1 MSQQSKQTQPLTKIT
16 SAMDEG
22 KRGAVFA
29 FTLHPINVCFANA
42 VRRTLLTNISICVI
56 RTETEA
62 VNQCRIETN
71 TTRFHNEIVKHR
83 LSCIPIHVDDPDT
96 LVDKYTL
103 EVDVANDTE
112 DVMYVTTEQFRLRSK
127 TTDQYLTREETV
139 KIFPPNIVSNQYIDF
154 VRLRPKISD
163 AIPGEAIKLTADFSV
178 GSANLNSMFN
188 VVSLCTYANTMDP
201 VAAAQA
207 WETTLAAKLA
217 TGVAMSRDEIEFE
230 KQNFKLL
237 DAQRYCAPDSFDFK
251 IESVGIYD
259 NRELMRKACAVLQN
273 KFLDMVLAVE
283 GDTVPIVPS
292 ESTVKHSYDVWLENE
307 DYTMGKVLEYLLY
320 ERFYLGDKS
329 LSFCG
334 FKKFHPHDTKS
345 VIRLAFVDG
354 TDRNQIRHYLTVV
367 ATEAADVFARLH
379 KLF

>member
-1 MSQQSKQTQPLTKIT
+1 MSSSKQTQPLTKIT

-22 KRGAVFA
+22 KLGSVFA
-29 FTLHPINVCFANA
+29 CTLHPINVCFANA
-42 VRRTLLTNISICVI
+42 LRRTLLTHISLCVI
-56 RTETEA
+56 RTESEA

-71 TTRFHNEIVKHR
+71 TTRFHNEIIKHR
-83 LSCIPIHVDDPDT
+83 LSCIPVHVEDPDI
-96 LVDKYTL
+96 LIDKYTL
-103 EVDVANDTE
+103 EVDVTNDTE
-112 DVMYVTTEQFRLRSK
+112 DVMYVTTEHFKLRNK
-127 TTDQYLTREETV
+127 TTNQYLTREETA
-139 KIFPPNIVSNQYIDF
+139 KIFPPSMVSNQYVDF

-163 AIPGEAIKLTADFSV
+163 AIPGEAIQLTADFSV
-178 GSANLNSMFN
+178 GNAQMNSMFN
-188 VVSLCTYANTMDP
+188 AVALCTYANTMDP

-207 WETTLAAKLA
+207 WETVLAAKLA
-217 TGVAMSRDEIEFE
+217 KGTMTKDEIEFE

-237 DAQRYCAPDSFDFK
+237 DAQRYYVPDSFDFK
-251 IESVGIYD
+251 VESVGVYE

-273 KFLDMVLAVE
+273 KFLDLVQAVE
-283 GDTVPIVPS
+283 GDIVPIVPS

-345 VIRLAFVDG
+345 TIRLAFVDHV
-354 TDRNQIRHYLTVV
+354 DRNQIRHYLTVV
-367 ATEAADVFARLH
+367 ATEAADVFARLY

>member
-1 MSQQSKQTQPLTKIT
+1 
-16 SAMDEG
+16 
-22 KRGAVFA
+22 
-29 FTLHPINVCFANA
+29 
-42 VRRTLLTNISICVI
+42 
-56 RTETEA
+56 
-62 VNQCRIETN
+62 
-71 TTRFHNEIVKHR
+71 
-83 LSCIPIHVDDPDT
+83 
-96 LVDKYTL
+96 
-103 EVDVANDTE
+103 
-112 DVMYVTTEQFRLRSK
+112 VTTEQFRIRNK
-127 TTDQYLTREETV
+127 ANDHYLTREETA
-139 KIFPPNIVSNQYIDF
+139 KIFPPSIVSNQYVDF

-178 GSANLNSMFN
+178 GSANINSMFN

-217 TGVAMSRDEIEFE
+217 SGTMSKDEIEFE

-237 DAQRYCAPDSFDFK
+237 DAQRYFVPDSFDFK
-251 IESVGIYD
+251 IESVGIYE

-273 KFLDMVLAVE
+273 KFLDMVQALE

-292 ESTVKHSYDVWLENE
+292 ETTVKHSYDVWLENE

-320 ERFYLGDKS
+320 EQFYLGDKS

-345 VIRLAFVDG
+345 TIRLAFVDP

-367 ATEAADVFARLH
+367 ATAAADVFARLY

>member
-1 MSQQSKQTQPLTKIT
+1 MSSSKQQQPLTKIT
-16 SAMDEG
+16 AAMDEG
-22 KRGAVFA
+22 KGGSTFA
-29 FTLHPINVCFANA
+29 FTLHPLNVCFANA
-42 VRRTLLTNISICVI
+42 LRRTLLTNISICVI
-56 RTETEA
+56 RTELEA

-71 TTRFHNEIVKHR
+71 TTRFHNEIIKHR
-83 LSCIPIHVDDPDT
+83 LSCIPIHVEDPET
-96 LVDKYTL
+96 LVDKYVL
-103 EVDVANDTE
+103 EVDAKNETE
-112 DVMYVTTEQFRLRSK
+112 DVTYVTTEQFRIRNK
-127 TTDQYLTREETV
+127 ANDHYLTSEETA
-139 KIFPPNIVSNQYIDF
+139 KIFPPSIVSNQYVDF

-178 GSANLNSMFN
+178 GSANINSMFN

-217 TGVAMSRDEIEFE
+217 SGTMSKDEIDFE

-237 DAQRYCAPDSFDFK
+237 DAQRYFVPDSFDFK
-251 IESVGIYD
+251 IESVGIYE

-273 KFLDMVLAVE
+273 KFLDMVQALE

-292 ESTVKHSYDVWLENE
+292 ETTVKHSYDVWLENE

-320 ERFYLGDKS
+320 EQFYLGDKS

-345 VIRLAFVDG
+345 TIRLAFVDP

-367 ATEAADVFARLH
+367 ATAAADVFARLY